1 MPIDELAARRRRKQ
15 ARQSVA
21 KALREALDKSYGTS
35 ESRGTVLDTR
45 LSTAYHEETNSWM
58 HPFSDVRKD
67 DNGFFILREDNPDG
81 WRMKSGDLIQDV
93 ALNQTPY
100 WKVISNDQ
108 ERIDL
113 EPIEPNPLLTGVG
126 AGGYVFQASDF
137 KVLTG
142 EYEQERVGKIIER
155 LESGEQL
162 QIYDVKY
169 LLLGTVPL
177 NFGPNGPQGGWYN
190 IHDYYSNRAPREMS
204 FEEVLMEDAR
214 TLENMGFDIPESALD
229 GTLDVNKWNQFIEA
243 PAQMFYDWMSVKPVY
258 EEIFLENYAKAPWI
272 LEGSR
277 SYEDLEEGMIRY
289 FKEKDFEEW
298 DLFYVPGEK
307 EWPLAECLAHPQE
320 EIQMRGVSRALMHAF
335 SSNDW
340 SVFDDLRKYIFDGDG
355 SIFVYNRLMEVLGR
369 YFPYEIAVPML
380 RESLKSI
387 ENGYVRA
394 SIYSGLGMHHYK
406 KLANYAF
413 KEDDAEALKS
423 LQSALLYHGYMPG
436 PGVVQHLLFKFA
448 DILKEGSVYTRFY
461 ASDGIKA
468 LLLLANKQ
476 GVDTTEV
483 LEVLD
488 EYEASL
494 KRNPSS
500 DVQDDKEWLILTKGY
515 MMEELNAQ

>member
-1 MPIDELAARRRRKQ
+1 MPIDELAARRKRKQ
-15 ARQSVA
+15 SRQSAA
-21 KALREALDKSYGTS
+21 KALREALGKGYSTS
-35 ESRGTVLDTR
+35 QSRGSVLDTR
-45 LSTAYHEETNSWM
+45 VSTAYHEETNSWM
-58 HPFSDVRKD
+58 HRFSDVRKD

-190 IHDYYSNRAPREMS
+190 VHDYYSNRAPRGMNPEIIMA
-204 FEEVLMEDAR
+204 EDAR
-214 TLENMGFDIPESALD
+214 TLENMGFDVPEAALD
-229 GTLDVNKWNQFIEA
+229 GMLDTHKWNQFVEST
-243 PAQMFYDWMSVKPVY
+243 AQMFSNWMQIQPYDIR
-258 EEIFLENYAKAPWI
+258 IFAENYSKAPWVVEGGSGGNT
-272 LEGSR
+272 LEWAQN
-277 SYEDLEEGMIRY
+277 Y
-289 FKEKDFEEW
+289 FKKYADSEEW
-298 DLFYVPGEK
+298 DLFYVSGEK
-307 EWPLAECLAHPQE
+307 EWLLAECLEHPQE
-320 EIQMRGVSRALMHAF
+320 EIQMRAVCRALMWAF
-335 SSNDW
+335 SSNDYN
-340 SVFDDLRKYIFDGDG
+340 VFNDLRKYIFDGDG
-355 SIFVYNRLMEVLGR
+355 AITVYDRLMEVLGNF
-369 YFPYEIAVPML
+369 FPTEIAVPIL
-380 RESLKSI
+380 SESLKFI
-387 ENGYVRA
+387 ENGYIR
-394 SIYSGLGMHHYK
+394 SRIYSGLGMHHYK

-413 KEDDAEALKS
+413 KENDAEALKS
-423 LQSALLYHGYMPG
+423 IQSALLRHGYMPG
-436 PGVVQHLLFKFA
+436 PGVVQHLLIKFA
-448 DILKEGSVYTRFY
+448 NILKEGSVYTRYY
-461 ASDGIKA
+461 ASEGIKS
-468 LLLLANKQ
+468 LLRLANKQ

-494 KRNPSS
+494 KHNPSN
-500 DVQDDKEWLILTKGY
+500 DIQDDKEWLILTSGY
-515 MMEELNAQ
+515 MMEELNG